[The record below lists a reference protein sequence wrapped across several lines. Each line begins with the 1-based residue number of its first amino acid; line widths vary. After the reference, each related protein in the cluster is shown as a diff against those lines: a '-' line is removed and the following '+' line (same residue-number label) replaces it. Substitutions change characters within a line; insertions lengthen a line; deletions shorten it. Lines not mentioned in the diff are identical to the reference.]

1 MMKDIYTMI
10 LNLNRGINYLQ
21 ITRSL
26 NPNSLT
32 VYFEL
37 IQFFLDFLNRVEE
50 ILRKDKLRI

>member
-10 LNLNRGINYLQ
+10 LNLNRGINYLP

>member
-26 NPNSLT
+26 NLNSLT

-37 IQFFLDFLNRVEE
+37 IQFFLGFLNRVEE
-50 ILRKDKLRI
+50 IFRKDKLRI